1 MRRKQSNMG
10 QEFDQVP
17 AFPNEK
23 EERTFWATHDSTD
36 YLNWDDAEEIV
47 LPKLKPTT
55 QTISLR
61 LSRMMLDE
69 LRVLANKRDMSYQ
82 ALIKVFLKERI
93 DQERQQ
99 NVRR

>member
-1 MRRKQSNMG
+1 MRR
-10 QEFDQVP
+10 
-17 AFPNEK
+17 
-23 EERTFWATHDSTD
+23 ERF
-36 YLNWDDAEEIV
+36 V

-69 LRVLANKRDMSYQ
+69 LRAMANKRDVSYQ

-93 DQERQQ
+93 DQELQQ
-99 NVRR
+99 NAR

>member
-1 MRRKQSNMG
+1 MG
-10 QEFDQVP
+10 QEFNKVP
-17 AFPNEK
+17 TFQDED
-23 EERTFWATHDSTD
+23 EERTFWATHDSAD
-36 YLNWDDAEEIV
+36 YLNWDVAEEIV

-69 LRVLANKRDMSYQ
+69 LRAMANKRDISYQ

-93 DQERQQ
+93 DQELQQ

>member
-1 MRRKQSNMG
+1 MAQGNKKIPDFSS
-10 QEFDQVP
+10 ED
-17 AFPNEK
+17 
-23 EERTFWATHDSTD
+23 EERAFWTTHDSAE
-36 YLNWDDAEEIV
+36 YLDWDAAEEIL

-69 LRVLANKRDMSYQ
+69 LRAMANKRDVSYQ

-93 DQERQQ
+93 DQELQQ
-99 NVRR
+99 NAR

>member
-1 MRRKQSNMG
+1 MEQESDKIPSFQS
-10 QEFDQVP
+10 ED
-17 AFPNEK
+17 
-23 EERTFWATHDSTD
+23 EERTFWATHGSAD
-36 YLNWDDAEEIV
+36 YLDWDAAEEIV

-69 LRVLANKRDMSYQ
+69 LRAMANKRDISYQ

-93 DQERQQ
+93 DQEIQQ
-99 NVRR
+99 HARR

>member
-1 MRRKQSNMG
+1 MA
-10 QEFDQVP
+10 QEDKKIPDFLSED
-17 AFPNEK
+17 
-23 EERTFWATHDSTD
+23 EERAFWATHDSAEYVD
-36 YLNWDDAEEIV
+36 WDAAEEIL

-69 LRVLANKRDMSYQ
+69 LRAMANKRDVSYQ

-93 DQERQQ
+93 DQELQQ
-99 NVRR
+99 NAR

>member
-1 MRRKQSNMG
+1 ME
-10 QEFDQVP
+10 QESDKIPIFQV
-17 AFPNEK
+17 EDD
-23 EERTFWATHDSTD
+23 ERTFWATHDSAD
-36 YLNWDDAEEIV
+36 YLDWDAAEGIV

-69 LRVLANKRDMSYQ
+69 LRAMANKRDISYQ

-93 DQERQQ
+93 DQETQQ
-99 NVRR
+99 HARR

>member
-1 MRRKQSNMG
+1 MAQGNNKIPDFSS
-10 QEFDQVP
+10 ED
-17 AFPNEK
+17 
-23 EERTFWATHDSTD
+23 EERVFWTTHDSAE
-36 YLNWDDAEEIV
+36 YLDWDAAEEIL

-69 LRVLANKRDMSYQ
+69 LRAMANKRDVSYQ

-93 DQERQQ
+93 DQELQQ
-99 NVRR
+99 NAQ

>member
-1 MRRKQSNMG
+1 MAQGNKKIPDFSSEDAER
-10 QEFDQVP
+10 
-17 AFPNEK
+17 AFW
-23 EERTFWATHDSTD
+23 TTHDSAE
-36 YLNWDDAEEIV
+36 YLDWDAAEEIL

-69 LRVLANKRDMSYQ
+69 LRAMANKRDVSYQ

-93 DQERQQ
+93 DQELQQ
-99 NVRR
+99 NAR